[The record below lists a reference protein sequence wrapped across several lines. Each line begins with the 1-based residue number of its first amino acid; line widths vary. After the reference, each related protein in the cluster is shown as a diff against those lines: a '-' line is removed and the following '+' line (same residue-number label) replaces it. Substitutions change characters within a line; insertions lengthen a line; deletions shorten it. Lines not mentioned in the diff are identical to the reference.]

1 MHLDHCKWS
10 ITSLYEGVLTECSLT
25 YFYNYIKNLFAAKTK
40 QQHLD
45 EYENLQTRQE
55 VLRIESREIQGHMS
69 KLANKIEQQ
78 RQQQQNIEREE
89 KKVRDKIQ
97 SLKEKLVELESHKKG
112 YDREID
118 DIEMERTKDKNKLNM
133 VQDTLSSIELE
144 MEKVSLSVV
153 RHTIYLLFAG
163 YIICFWCDK
172 CCKKHDIVVAFVRS
186 L

>member
-1 MHLDHCKWS
+1 
-10 ITSLYEGVLTECSLT
+10 
-25 YFYNYIKNLFAAKTK
+25 
-40 QQHLD
+40 
-45 EYENLQTRQE
+45 
-55 VLRIESREIQGHMS
+55 MS

-118 DIEMERTKDKNKLNM
+118 DIELERTKDKNKLNM
-133 VQDTLSSIELE
+133 VQDTLSSIEIE

-153 RHTIYLLFAG
+153 IIYIL
-163 YIICFWCDK
+163 II
-172 CCKKHDIVVAFVRS
+172 
-186 L
+186 